1 MSTLGADLYNLA
13 LTGGVAKTLNSAA
26 TDSDHIPVV
35 IVRHVRSTGFK
46 AGQSPR
52 GGLGVE
58 TECAQTLQSRMS
70 ALEPTVLVEIA
81 NGRPASSRS
90 IRLKIPTFGV
100 KTCISR

>member
-1 MSTLGADLYNLA
+1 MTSVGVDLYNA
-13 LTGGVAKTLNSAA
+13 SLTGGVSKTLNSAA

-70 ALEPTVLVEIA
+70 ALIYY
-81 NGRPASSRS
+81 SRN
-90 IRLKIPTFGV
+90 
-100 KTCISR
+100 